1 MSLPSLD
8 EFIRSGLSLAVYH
21 DGVLAYDSKRQAL
34 APLLAYILK
43 QRAATGPAPKRIVV
57 FDKHIGRA
65 AALLMTLVNPSRI
78 YAGNMSH
85 AAIEVFEERRIMFEA
100 DRIVEFLM
108 DVASKDTCRWE
119 KLAAGKTAE
128 GLLAI
133 LQGEE

>member
-8 EFIRSGLSLAVYH
+8 EFLRSGLSLAVYH
-21 DGVLAYDSKRQAL
+21 DGALAYDSKRAAL
-34 APLLAYILK
+34 APLLEYVVR
-43 QRAATGPAPKRIVV
+43 QRAATGPAPKRIVF

-65 AALLMTLVNPSRI
+65 AALLMTLVKPSRI
-78 YAGNMSH
+78 YSGTISH
-85 AAIEVFEERRIMFEA
+85 AAISVFEERRIMFEA

-128 GLLAI
+128 ELLAI